1 MFDRGEDMNVGKI
14 IARVIE
20 QEAPGYY
27 VSYRYAR
34 RAVGDLMERGVI
46 DRYGGEIRR
55 HSRRDMMIEIGRK
68 CAERMRSRGMGL
80 GQALT
85 DVLVTERAS
94 SFFMTRAYARQLFYR
109 MDKKR
114 KRDKQVTVQNYF
126 KQLLNTINQGNKAI

>member
-1 MFDRGEDMNVGKI
+1 MAAFHREKSAMFERGEEMNVEKI
-14 IARVIE
+14 IARVLE

-46 DRYGGEIRR
+46 ESDSGGVRR

-68 CAERMRSRGMGL
+68 CAVRMKARGIGL
-80 GQALT
+80 GRALT

-109 MDKKR
+109 MSRSGKR
-114 KRDKQVTVQNYF
+114 GAR
-126 KQLLNTINQGNKAI
+126 AE